1 MRLPRR
7 LRRTRE
13 AASPTEDRTVQQ
25 LTTLNEPG
33 FALSR
38 RCRMLICAGLVAC
51 LLVLGG
57 GDSIARAAFP
67 GTNGK
72 IAFSTLSDS
81 GDFVSDFGDFDIF
94 VMNADGS
101 GLVALTGYGA
111 DDSQPAFSPDGSRI
125 AFTSSRTGNAEI
137 FVMSADGTN
146 VTQVTHNSAEEFDPA
161 FSADGARIAF
171 ASDR

>member
-1 MRLPRR
+1 M
-7 LRRTRE
+7 
-13 AASPTEDRTVQQ
+13 AA
-25 LTTLNEPG
+25 
-33 FALSR
+33 
-38 RCRMLICAGLVAC
+38 LVAC
-51 LLVLGG
+51 LLLLGG
-57 GDSIARAAFP
+57 SETPARAAFP

-72 IAFSTLSDS
+72 IAFSTLLDS
-81 GDFVSDFGDFDIF
+81 ADFVSDFGDFDIF

-161 FSADGARIAF
+161 FSADGARIACPALDQAVTLPVQGAADAVPLHLGF
-171 ASDR
+171 GRHPPDSLCCERCRGWCPK